1 MRLVRGAP
9 RHAWLNS
16 DVNNP
21 YLGAGP
27 AGLEAARVSAERG
40 HAVTVFEA
48 ADQPGGQIRI
58 AAGLPRRREI
68 LGIVD
73 WRVQQCEK
81 KGVLLRL
88 NTYAEAE
95 DVLAEASEVV
105 VVATGGVPDTS
116 FLDAGEDLVTSGWDL
131 LTGGVR
137 VAENVIFYDDNGAHP
152 GMTAAEFVAEN
163 GAQLEIITP
172 ERTLAPDVGGTNYPA
187 YFRSFAKNGARITIN
202 LRLRRVRREGNALIA
217 TFFDDYSKTY
227 TEKSADQ
234 IVVEHG
240 TTPMDELYFS
250 LKPRSWNLGE
260 VDYASLL
267 GQKSQAVDNN
277 PDGSFLLYR
286 IGDAIASR
294 NIHAAVYDALRLAK
308 DF

>member
-95 DVLAEASEVV
+95 DVLAEAPEVV

-152 GMTAAEFVAEN
+152 GMTDAEFVAEN

-202 LRLRRVRREGNALIA
+202 LRLRRVRRE
-217 TFFDDYSKTY
+217 
-227 TEKSADQ
+227 
-234 IVVEHG
+234 
-240 TTPMDELYFS
+240 
-250 LKPRSWNLGE
+250 
-260 VDYASLL
+260 
-267 GQKSQAVDNN
+267 
-277 PDGSFLLYR
+277 
-286 IGDAIASR
+286 
-294 NIHAAVYDALRLAK
+294 
-308 DF
+308 